1 MHNQLNFAPC
11 GYLVIDQHGT
21 VLYVND
27 TLLKMVGKTQEDLAK
42 VHVHTLLTTPSR
54 IYYQTYFLPLLKVN
68 GKVNELYLTLRNET
82 GKIPVLMN
90 AIEREVDGEKRIECV
105 LMDYARAKS
114 RDRHTVCVSTQVG
127 CPVGCAFCATGLEGF
142 RRNLS
147 VAEIVGQVL
156 DITYYVRQEDPDF
169 QVTNIVFMGMGEP
182 LLNYDSVLKSIQLL
196 NDAQGL
202 NIGMRRMTISTSGV
216 VPKIIRLAEDNPQ
229 VGLAVSLH
237 AAQDAIRNDLIPMNR
252 RYPLEQLMKACREYT
267 QRTKRRITY
276 EVALTSE
283 NAKREEA
290 EALARLLKG
299 HLGHV
304 NLIPV
309 NPVEGTGMERPDPE
323 KIRRFAQVLEEAGI
337 SVSSREERGTDID
350 AACGQLRRQWE
361 GELK

>member
-1 MHNQLNFAPC
+1 MTIMEKVALRGCSEDELIEICQMIGLKRFRAIQLFQWVQQKAVRSWDDMTNIGKSDRQTLSARLHLYALKKVREQRSND
-11 GYLVIDQHGT
+11 GTRKYLFC
-21 VLYVND
+21 L
-27 TLLKMVGKTQEDLAK
+27 E
-42 VHVHTLLTTPSR
+42 
-54 IYYQTYFLPLLKVN
+54 
-68 GKVNELYLTLRNET
+68 
-82 GKIPVLMN
+82 
-90 AIEREVDGEKRIECV
+90 DGETIECV

-216 VPKIIRLAEDNPQ
+216 VPKIIQLAEDNPQ

-237 AAQDAIRNDLIPMNR
+237 AARDEIRNDLIPMNR
-252 RYPLEQLMKACREYT
+252 RYPLNQLMRACQEYT
-267 QRTKRRITY
+267 QITHRRITF
-276 EVALTSE
+276 EVALTAE

-299 HLGHV
+299 QLGHV

-309 NPVEGTGMERPDPE
+309 NPVTGTGMERPDQE
-323 KIRRFAQVLEEAGI
+323 KIKKFAKVLEDAGI
-337 SVSSREERGTDID
+337 PVSSREERGTDID